1 MQPNPK
7 KMSGRAQEK
16 GKWSNVGEGEE
27 VVERGMGTVCHSGAP
42 LTWDRWRMGECRMD
56 IGWM

>member
-27 VVERGMGTVCHSGAP
+27 VVERGMGTVRHSGAP
-42 LTWDRWRMGECRMD
+42 LT
-56 IGWM
+56 